1 MPDFLADII
10 LQPAGPG
17 QTSGAPIQVITPT
30 GSPFTYTATAEGNLS
45 VQGGTVTIVQF
56 TRGSTIIPLGLT
68 SALIPMIIGD
78 KVTITYLTAPSIYF
92 IPR

>member
-1 MPDFLADII
+1 MPDFLVDVI
-10 LQPAGPG
+10 LQPTGPG

-30 GSPFTYTATAEGNLS
+30 GSPFPYAATSEGSLS

-68 SALIPMIIGD
+68 SALIPMVIGD
-78 KVTITYLTAPSIYF
+78 KVTITYLSAPSIYF